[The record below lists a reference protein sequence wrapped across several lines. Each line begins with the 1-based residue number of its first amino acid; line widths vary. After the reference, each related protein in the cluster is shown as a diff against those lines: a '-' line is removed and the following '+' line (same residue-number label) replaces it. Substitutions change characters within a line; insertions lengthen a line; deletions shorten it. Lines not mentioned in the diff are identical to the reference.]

1 MKTAHKGLAIPGAD
15 WDLAV
20 KASRRLGRRVQGAA
34 KEKGEFLGAV
44 AAMEGDI
51 VEKP

>member
-1 MKTAHKGLAIPGAD
+1 MKTAHKGLAITGAD

-20 KASRRLGRRVQGAA
+20 KHLVASVDESKMPA
-34 KEKGEFLGAV
+34 KEKGELLGAV